1 MTPADFDRDKAIE
14 ALARLVDEVIS
25 DPSKRRD
32 FRKDPQS
39 AAPPDLDLGP
49 DGPIPQ
55 KVVKMLQG
63 LSGEELRL
71 LVEVNKTFTDAGLHL
86 EDPEHPEFRILMP
99 F

>member
-1 MTPADFDRDKAIE
+1 
-14 ALARLVDEVIS
+14 
-25 DPSKRRD
+25 
-32 FRKDPQS
+32 
-39 AAPPDLDLGP
+39 
-49 DGPIPQ
+49 
-55 KVVKMLQG
+55 MLQG